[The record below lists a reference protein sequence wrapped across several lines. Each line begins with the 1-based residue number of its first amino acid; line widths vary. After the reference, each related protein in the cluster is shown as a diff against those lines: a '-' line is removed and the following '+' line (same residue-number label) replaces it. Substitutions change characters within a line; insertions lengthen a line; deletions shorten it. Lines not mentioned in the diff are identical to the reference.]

1 MFILIAFS
9 LLWLVSSSTQSRDHG
24 NYDSILNSLKNFIIS
39 ITTAEFFTML
49 CIRALGLI
57 HPTHLQ
63 FCTLWP
69 TSSRFH
75 HLLSQIHPCCHKWQN
90 LPLFKGWIILH
101 TIGSSDKMNFIS
113 EVPYLNV
120 IQGACLLRGLLTPT
134 VPAQLLS
141 PQLLPALASVWFEGN
156 CLWLCLPRWV
166 CDPAFSK
173 KECLSHLA
181 ITIGS
186 WMNMKLSP
194 SKSNPAWG
202 FCGKE

>member
-1 MFILIAFS
+1 MCVVRGPEIYSQQISGFSTALLI
-9 LLWLVSSSTQSRDHG
+9 
-24 NYDSILNSLKNFIIS
+24 I
-39 ITTAEFFTML
+39 FTML

-120 IQGACLLRGLLTPT
+120 IQGACHKFREIPSPHPWMFGFSGSGVGSRNVFNKHLKGYWSRWCKDHFSQITDTLGGWVILELEQIRRMLVLNGEPQGGKHLR
-134 VPAQLLS
+134 
-141 PQLLPALASVWFEGN
+141 
-156 CLWLCLPRWV
+156 
-166 CDPAFSK
+166 
-173 KECLSHLA
+173 
-181 ITIGS
+181 
-186 WMNMKLSP
+186 
-194 SKSNPAWG
+194 
-202 FCGKE
+202 